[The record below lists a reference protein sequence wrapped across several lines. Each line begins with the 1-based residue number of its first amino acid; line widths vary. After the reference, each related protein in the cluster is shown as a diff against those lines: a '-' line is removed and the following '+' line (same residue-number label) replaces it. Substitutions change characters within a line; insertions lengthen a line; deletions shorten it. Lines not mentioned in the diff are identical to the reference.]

1 MLRWPDRATVDRAV
15 RAWAQAAA
23 QARPDLLAAAYYGS
37 YARGDWGVGSDV
49 DLLAVESDDTPR
61 VQRAARWDTT
71 SLPVYTRAEWEAAD
85 RTSRFFETLR
95 REASW
100 VYLREGFRPYG

>member
-1 MLRWPDRATVDRAV
+1 M
-15 RAWAQAAA
+15 
-23 QARPDLLAAAYYGS
+23 AYYGS

-49 DLLAVESDDTPR
+49 DLLVVESDDTPR

-71 SLPVYTRAEWEAAD
+71 SLPVPADLQVYTRAEWEAAD